1 MRTKKTKTL
10 PLFYSQYRQ
19 NWAPMSSR
27 AICVPVCPCT
37 GGYALTF
44 PPSTYTPLLPS
55 DPTSPVS
62 SSPDHWV
69 GTPPLNPG
77 RAAASPTI
85 SAQQLRL
92 CLSSC
97 SPLPAPCSAE
107 TSLPAS
113 HPHTTLA
120 CKTTLH
126 SHLLSTHIPAP
137 HSHLNF
143 GYRQPVPGAPL
154 GLVSAAAKDRVTLH
168 IPSRLGK
175 VYKRALVVPPSSLLQ
190 RMFVCGACTGTAQVG
205 ISLVSLF
212 DPLFKRSRLHCFDI

>member
-1 MRTKKTKTL
+1 MLPPFHPPHTL
-10 PLFYSQYRQ
+10 PSYPRTQH
-19 NWAPMSSR
+19 P
-27 AICVPVCPCT
+27 PCP
-37 GGYALTF
+37 
-44 PPSTYTPLLPS
+44 LPQ
-55 DPTSPVS
+55 
-62 SSPDHWV
+62 WV
-69 GTPPLNPG
+69 GTPPINPG
-77 RAAASPTI
+77 RAAASPMI
-85 SAQQLRL
+85 GAQQLRL

-97 SPLPAPCSAE
+97 SPLPDPCSAE

-137 HSHLNF
+137 HSHLYF

-175 VYKRALVVPPSSLLQ
+175 VYKRALVVPPSSLHQ

-205 ISLVSLF
+205 ISLVSLC
-212 DPLFKRSRLHCFDI
+212 DPQFKRSRLHCLDVCLTRYL